1 MRFKY
6 NEIGRFIQK
15 GGVIVKKIN
24 LDNLTEESIYEA
36 FDVEGNESEALNDSY
51 LELYE
56 LIGKDAML
64 KLFKYFRGDK
74 IDCPMRLY
82 RSDYIANLVSQTADR
97 RERAKIARAGGYTIK
112 FIEGV
117 LSKRRNEAEADEE

>member
-1 MRFKY
+1 MT
-6 NEIGRFIQK
+6 NID
-15 GGVIVKKIN
+15 
-24 LDNLTEESIYEA
+24 LDNLNEESVYKA
-36 FDVEGNESEALNDSY
+36 FNVEGNESEALNDSY

-56 LIGKDAML
+56 LIGQEAML

-82 RSDYIANLVSQTADR
+82 RADYIADLVSRTPDR

-117 LSKRRNEAEADEE
+117 LSKRRNEDEA